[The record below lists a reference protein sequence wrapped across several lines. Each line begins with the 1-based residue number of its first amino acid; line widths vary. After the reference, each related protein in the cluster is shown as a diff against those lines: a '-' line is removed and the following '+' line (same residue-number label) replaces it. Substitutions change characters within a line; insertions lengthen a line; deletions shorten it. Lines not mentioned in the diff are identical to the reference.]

1 MNEPSTVPH
10 AAVIG
15 WPVEHSLSPVIH
27 GYWLR
32 HYGIAGSYE
41 KLLVSPE
48 ELSNV
53 LSGLQDRGL
62 VGANVT
68 IPHKIAALQ
77 AVDRVTAVAERIG
90 AVNTL
95 YFDSGALVGD
105 NSDAEGFA
113 ENLRANAANWLPASG
128 PAVVLGAGGAARAV
142 VVALLDAGVPELRLL
157 NRTRARAE
165 ALAKDFGE
173 RLVVCDWQERD
184 ASLHGAT
191 LLINTTSLGMVG
203 QPPLALQLDALPLAA
218 VVNDI
223 VYKPLETNLLA
234 QARARGNRVVDGLGM
249 LLYQARP
256 GLQRW
261 CGRLPAVTEALRAEI
276 LGAMA

>member
-1 MNEPSTVPH
+1 MNEPSAVPH

-48 ELSNV
+48 ELSTV

-113 ENLRANAANWLPASG
+113 ENLRANATTWLPASG

-157 NRTRARAE
+157 NRTRSRAE

-173 RLVVCDWQERD
+173 RLVVSDWQERD
-184 ASLHGAT
+184 ASLRGAA

-203 QPPLALQLDALPLAA
+203 QPPLALRLDALPLAA

-234 QARARGNRVVDGLGM
+234 QARARGNKAVDGLGM

-256 GLQRW
+256 GFHRW
-261 CGRLPAVTEALRAEI
+261 FGRLPEVTKALSAEVI
-276 LGAMA
+276 GAMA

>member
-41 KLLVSPE
+41 KLLVSPD
-48 ELSNV
+48 ELSAV
-53 LSGLQDRGL
+53 LSGLQKRGL

-261 CGRLPAVTEALRAEI
+261 FGRLPAVTEALRAEI

>member
-1 MNEPSTVPH
+1 MNEPSAVPH

-41 KLLVSPE
+41 KLLVSPD
-48 ELSNV
+48 ELSSV
-53 LSGLQDRGL
+53 LSRLQNRGL

-113 ENLRANAANWLPASG
+113 ENLRANAATWLPASG

-157 NRTRARAE
+157 NRTRSRAE

-173 RLVVCDWQERD
+173 RLVVGDWQERD
-184 ASLHGAT
+184 ASLRGAA
-191 LLINTTSLGMVG
+191 LLVNTTSLGMVG
-203 QPPLALQLDALPLAA
+203 QPPLALRLDALPLAA

-234 QARARGNRVVDGLGM
+234 QARARGNKAVDGLGM

-256 GLQRW
+256 GFHRW
-261 CGRLPAVTEALRAEI
+261 FGRLPAVTEALRAEV